1 MTNKETVLEIAK
13 NNSGLLWS
21 SELTKNGIAR
31 EYLNILQ
38 KEKMIEKIGP
48 GIYVLVG
55 QIPDDMFVFQK
66 KYPSII
72 FSHETAAYLHGLVT
86 RAPKVFSVTIPRD
99 YKPSLSMKGSQ
110 FYYADKPS
118 TAELCE
124 RKTMFGNKV
133 LITNLERTI
142 VDLVK
147 NKKRLEGDT
156 LTMAL
161 NSYVKRKDKRL
172 DLLYAYAKSQK
183 VEMQVRLIMDLLL

>member
-1 MTNKETVLEIAK
+1 MTNKEIVLGIAK
-13 NNSGLLWS
+13 NNNGILWS
-21 SELTKNGIAR
+21 RELTKTGIAR
-31 EYLNILQ
+31 EYLTILQ

-48 GIYVLVG
+48 GIYVLYG

-66 KYPSII
+66 KYPSIV
-72 FSHETAAYLHGLVT
+72 FSHETAAYLQGLIT
-86 RAPKVFSVTIPRD
+86 RAPRIFSVTIPRD
-99 YKPSLSMKGSQ
+99 YKPSSSLKGNQ
-110 FYYADKPS
+110 FYYVDKLNHS
-118 TAELCE
+118 ELCE
-124 RKTMFGNKV
+124 LKTMFGNKV
-133 LITNLERTI
+133 IVTNLERTI

-172 DLLYAYAKSQK
+172 DILFAYAKAQK